1 MQVSSYLILPRITQD
16 CIYTVQLCIL
26 YHFDGTCCVT
36 IPPYITNGQKIARRL
51 SISITKETGNARKL
65 LSDYCAASSLVGSS
79 IEVTLAEVLSP
90 DSDFWKTP
98 PPQTL
103 SPHLSQDLSWDVKKD
118 ITQAYLLIKRS
129 EEELDLLSEE
139 KNNVLSY
146 WVKQKVI
153 INQEIHDVAEDS
165 CTPHSTG
172 SVALLKK
179 RLLEVEQ
186 KHSSSLSLFSSLDD
200 QAPSVTVE
208 ENWSPYEDSDLES
221 SSDYDDD

>member
-26 YHFDGTCCVT
+26 DNFDGTCCV
-36 IPPYITNGQKIARRL
+36 IISPYITDGQKIARRL

-79 IEVTLAEVLSP
+79 IQVTLAEVLSP

-98 PPQTL
+98 PPQSL

-129 EEELDLLSEE
+129 EELDLLSEE

-153 INQEIHDVAEDS
+153 IIQQIDDSHIVAEDS

-172 SVALLKK
+172 SVA
-179 RLLEVEQ
+179 
-186 KHSSSLSLFSSLDD
+186 
-200 QAPSVTVE
+200 
-208 ENWSPYEDSDLES
+208 
-221 SSDYDDD
+221 